1 MQNNTR
7 RYYIKK
13 CPSLWDVMNVIGVG
27 FPARSQSKFVSLIF
41 LGPLHNLA
49 KVASFFLGKNVRG
62 PFWHSSFGKRD
73 GISTLVYVFFP
84 AFNRKWLATKA
95 CMR

>member
-1 MQNNTR
+1 MCKIIPIDNK
-7 RYYIKK
+7 KK

-49 KVASFFLGKNVRG
+49 KVATFFLGKNVRG

-84 AFNRKWLATKA
+84 AFN
-95 CMR
+95 

>member
-1 MQNNTR
+1 
-7 RYYIKK
+7 
-13 CPSLWDVMNVIGVG
+13 MNVIGVG

-62 PFWHSSFGKRD
+62 PFWHSSIRLVFILAVGKKVPSFHD
-73 GISTLVYVFFP
+73 YHLGGNVILPNHHLEVEPS
-84 AFNRKWLATKA
+84 
-95 CMR
+95 